1 MIQFQPLFLDALAST
16 TPEKLAAA
24 GLVVAA
30 ALTVSTPCR
39 AEPSELPSQFAYNYG
54 ETETARGGAMAGAL
68 AALGSGV
75 NAPFYNPAAMGLT
88 RSYHISAL
96 GQFMPEAA
104 RQLYGGAI
112 VDSTRRWAGGV
123 AVVGGFMDPD
133 GINRSQMDARVA
145 ASFSFSKRFHLG
157 LSGRYLNLDQE
168 GTGPLGASRASGGLV
183 EAEGGRKALVNT
195 LTFDAGLVIRATD
208 ELHIGLVGRNL
219 SYPNNALLPT
229 VVGGGIGYGNS
240 DFSIEIDGYADFTS
254 YSKPNPR
261 AMAGAEYLLADRVP
275 LRLGYRFDMLNG
287 SGFDPSHQ
295 ISGGAGYVDQ
305 RFGVEASVRRTL
317 VGPSATNVMLTLS
330 YFMDAHVGRS
340 GNWRK

>member
-1 MIQFQPLFLDALAST
+1 MLASWT
-16 TPEKLAAA
+16 MAR
-24 GLVVAA
+24 
-30 ALTVSTPCR
+30 PCQ
-39 AEPSELPSQFAYNYG
+39 AEPSVLPSQFAYNYG

-88 RSYHISAL
+88 RSYNISAL

-133 GINRSQMDARVA
+133 GINRSQVDARLA
-145 ASFSFSKRFHLG
+145 ASFSFSKRLHLG
-157 LSGRYLNLDQE
+157 LAGRYLNLDQE
-168 GTGPLGASRASGGLV
+168 GIGPLGASRASGGLF

-195 LTFDAGLVIRATD
+195 LSFDAGLVIRATD
-208 ELHIGLVGRNL
+208 GLHIGLVGRNL

-229 VVGGGIGYGNS
+229 VVGGGIGYGTG
-240 DFSIEIDGYADFTS
+240 DFSIEVDGYADFTS

-261 AMAGAEYLLADRVP
+261 VMAGGEYLLADRVP

-287 SGFDPSHQ
+287 SGADPSHQ
-295 ISGGAGYVDQ
+295 LSGGAGYVDQ
-305 RFGVEASVRRTL
+305 RFGIEASVRRTL
-317 VGPSATNVMLTLS
+317 VGPAATNVLLTLS
-330 YFMDAHVGRS
+330 YFMDAHVSNR